1 MAQAGRLTGNA
12 DAQRVE
18 IAELLA
24 GIHPKNSTAF
34 SANLHRWLKSHG
46 RSGDIVYQL
55 RDGTKLARVYGAGA
69 LFIGQ
74 PYSDYEGDTDFSG
87 ALLMQVLCMGPR
99 VIRACFAG
107 DAPALIE
114 VDGFWDSYGRIGR
127 CAIDPLHS
135 VTFRDHEQRFHNVDG
150 QLACKWC
157 SAPVAELVA

>member
-74 PYSDYEGDTDFSG
+74 PYSDYEGDTDFLGLSSCRCCAW
-87 ALLMQVLCMGPR
+87 AL
-99 VIRACFAG
+99 ASS
-107 DAPALIE
+107 E
-114 VDGFWDSYGRIGR
+114 
-127 CAIDPLHS
+127 
-135 VTFRDHEQRFHNVDG
+135 
-150 QLACKWC
+150 LA
-157 SAPVAELVA
+157 SRGMRRP